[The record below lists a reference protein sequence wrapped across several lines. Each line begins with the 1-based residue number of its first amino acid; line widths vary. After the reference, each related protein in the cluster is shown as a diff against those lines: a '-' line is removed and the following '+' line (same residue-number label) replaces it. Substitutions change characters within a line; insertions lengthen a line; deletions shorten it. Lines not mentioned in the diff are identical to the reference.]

1 MRSVVQRVNRAKVL
15 VGNKVISEIGKGIL
29 VLLGIE
35 KGDRESDADY
45 LSEKITNLRIFDDE
59 KGKMNLSLIDING
72 EMLVVSQ
79 FTLLG
84 DCRKGRRPSFIKAE
98 DPNCARSL
106 CDYFINKTRQKIK
119 FITQGEFQAMMNVEL
134 INNGPVTMI
143 LDSRQNI

>member
-1 MRSVVQRVNRAKVL
+1 MRSVVQRVSRAKVL

-35 KGDRESDADY
+35 RGDRESDADY

-59 KGKMNLSLIDING
+59 KGKMNLSLIDIHG

-84 DCRKGRRPSFIKAE
+84 NCCKGRRPSFIKAE
-98 DPNCARSL
+98 DPDCARSL
-106 CDYFINKTRQKIK
+106 CDYFINITRQKIK
-119 FITQGEFQAMMNVEL
+119 FIAQGEFQAVMNVEL